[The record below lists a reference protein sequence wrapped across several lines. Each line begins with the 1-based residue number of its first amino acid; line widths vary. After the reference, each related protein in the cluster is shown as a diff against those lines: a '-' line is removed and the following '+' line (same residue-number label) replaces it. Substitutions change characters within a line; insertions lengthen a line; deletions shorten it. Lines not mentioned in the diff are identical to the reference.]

1 MNSNEVIKRLKN
13 WYVVRAYNY
22 TDRTSHKKCVC
33 VTFDSEALEMFV
45 WKDENGRIV
54 DKFDF
59 MDFINRICAEL
70 KAKVFNVCRFESSI
84 YNDRS
89 FHAHYIRTNFE
100 RLFKADIVGDSA
112 LSVDLEYD
120 EQ

>member
-1 MNSNEVIKRLKN
+1 MNNNEVIKRLKTWN
-13 WYVVRAYNY
+13 CVRAYNY
-22 TDRTSHKKCVC
+22 TDRISHKKCVC
-33 VTFDSEALEMFV
+33 VTFDSEALELREDV
-45 WKDENGRIV
+45 YENGCI

-59 MDFINRICAEL
+59 MDFINQICSEL

-89 FHAHYIRTNFE
+89 FHAHYIRTNFK